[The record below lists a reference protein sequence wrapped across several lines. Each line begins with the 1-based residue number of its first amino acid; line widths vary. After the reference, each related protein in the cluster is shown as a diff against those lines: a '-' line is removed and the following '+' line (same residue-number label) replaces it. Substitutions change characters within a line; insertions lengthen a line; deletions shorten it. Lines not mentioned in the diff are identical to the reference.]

1 MWLIAKLIIKIRTQP
16 VHRDYVQ
23 SLKICKGTTTACRGT
38 GMSLLQNFPVEFF
51 HFYLSFF
58 KVILRNNKWP
68 HTIKWWIDST
78 WEHES
83 VHVLEHLSIRS
94 SCVWWLLT
102 STPALIFHYKLTW
115 GWCSCWWRPA
125 DSGGR
130 TYFCCCSDPCDAPFR
145 IPPELHETWRL
156 K

>member
-1 MWLIAKLIIKIRTQP
+1 MIFISGKLKGGASRLLKLITFRANTVSQAQLFT
-16 VHRDYVQ
+16 VSHMTYTLMLWW
-23 SLKICKGTTTACRGT
+23 SACLLITFPCRWVEQNISST
-38 GMSLLQNFPVEFF
+38 GVFPQ
-51 HFYLSFF
+51 L
-58 KVILRNNKWP
+58 N
-68 HTIKWWIDST
+68 ST
-78 WEHES
+78 LHESTES